1 MVRKEFFMKQK
12 KKIWF
17 YIIGTFL
24 LAFPFHFGYD
34 IFPNPVNAIFFPVN
48 ESIWEHMKMLFT
60 AYLWFGVIEYPLLKH
75 FRQDTKNEWF
85 ALWICSLLIIPIFLL
100 LFLPIYSI
108 IGEQMIVT
116 IVLMFIAIAITKWIQ
131 FHLLEHVQDYRN
143 LNILTLILVVI
154 SYVIFA
160 LLTFYPPRASLF
172 RDPQNDTYGIT
183 EKR

>member
-1 MVRKEFFMKQK
+1 MKQK

-34 IFPNPVNAIFFPVN
+34 ILPNQVSAIFFPVN

-116 IVLMFIAIAITKWIQ
+116 IDLMFIAIAITKRIQ

>member
-1 MVRKEFFMKQK
+1 MKQK

-60 AYLWFGVIEYPLLKH
+60 TYLWFGVIEYPLLKH

-131 FHLLEHVQDYRN
+131 FHLLEHVQE
-143 LNILTLILVVI
+143 
-154 SYVIFA
+154 SS
-160 LLTFYPPRASLF
+160 SLF
-172 RDPQNDTYGIT
+172 SHSIPRGPVYFEIHKTIHMELQKKG
-183 EKR
+183 KRNSYLFSLTTF